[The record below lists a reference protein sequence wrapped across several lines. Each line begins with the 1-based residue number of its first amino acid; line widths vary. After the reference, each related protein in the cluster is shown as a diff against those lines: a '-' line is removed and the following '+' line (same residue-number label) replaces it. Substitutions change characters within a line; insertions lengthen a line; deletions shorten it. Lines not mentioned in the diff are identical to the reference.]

1 MIGIMK
7 SMEMKAV
14 CRGDTANNRVNM
26 KIRVEETEDEDCLS

>member
-14 CRGDTANNRVNM
+14 CRGDTAKSRVSM